1 MPITKKSMCY
11 HMAGKNVDL
20 SVSASPRT
28 KKADAAV
35 SAFLVRRG
43 RVYSLCSDSQRVLR
57 QPFTAPLVM
66 PLIICSWN
74 RT

>member
-28 KKADAAV
+28 KKADAAA

-57 QPFTAPLVM
+57 
-66 PLIICSWN
+66 
-74 RT
+74 